1 VISERHQR
9 TTDEEKGPKAAH
21 IRPTHIFVSIQK
33 KISVGKGVSTV
44 VAAAAAAAFGAVV
57 ALIVVLHFVIHL
69 LLICGSNVL
78 L

>member
-21 IRPTHIFVSIQK
+21 IRPIHIFVSVRK
-33 KISVGKGVSTV
+33 EISVGKGISTV
-44 VAAAAAAAFGAVV
+44 VAAAAFGAGV
-57 ALIVVLHFVIHL
+57 ALIVGLHVVIHL
-69 LLICGSNVL
+69 LLICGSDVL